1 MKYID
6 YREKLGIGFNDKEK
20 AGMLADRILLFF
32 DLLPKLIG
40 TYNIDYLFEDISS
53 EYFLTIN
60 EYPEYGSYGINK
72 IKYNILS
79 KKDIKEIVS
88 RFVIFANISTSS
100 HFSHNVLQTINDFLP
115 ETLDN
120 INIQY
125 EILSDSDGS
134 FIFPKG
140 AEELDSVLVSEP
152 LEWLKD
158 YPQTKKTYV
167 IALKQYSDGIY
178 IRDVADN
185 LRKTLEAFFQEF
197 LGNKKNLANNINEVF
212 KFLGT
217 HNAEP
222 ELAGSIKDL
231 LSKYD
236 SLNNK
241 IAKHND
247 KVDARYLEFLLYQT
261 GIFIRMLI
269 TVKNTDAKESLNA
282 N

>member
-1 MKYID
+1 
-6 YREKLGIGFNDKEK
+6 
-20 AGMLADRILLFF
+20 
-32 DLLPKLIG
+32 
-40 TYNIDYLFEDISS
+40 
-53 EYFLTIN
+53 
-60 EYPEYGSYGINK
+60 
-72 IKYNILS
+72 
-79 KKDIKEIVS
+79 
-88 RFVIFANISTSS
+88 
-100 HFSHNVLQTINDFLP
+100 
-115 ETLDN
+115 
-120 INIQY
+120 
-125 EILSDSDGS
+125 
-134 FIFPKG
+134 
-140 AEELDSVLVSEP
+140 LVSEP

-158 YPQTKKTYV
+158 YPQTQKTYV

-185 LRKTLEAFFQEF
+185 LRKTLESFFQEF

-212 KFLGT
+212 KFLGA

-222 ELAGSIKDL
+222 ELSGSIKDL

-236 SLNNK
+236 TLNNK

-269 TVKNTDAKESLNA
+269 TVKNSDAKETLNA

>member
-1 MKYID
+1 MKNVD
-6 YREKLGIGFNDKEK
+6 YRKKLGLGFNDESKIKMLKIRIFNLLTEFDETKEDWELEIDIK
-20 AGMLADRILLFF
+20 KITRNFSDEIGILIPSEYKNLQIIYYIICSQ
-32 DLLPKLIG
+32 K
-40 TYNIDYLFEDISS
+40 DISS
-53 EYFLTIN
+53 CVYFFVTFLNTLKHEYN
-60 EYPEYGSYGINK
+60 DY
-72 IKYNILS
+72 
-79 KKDIKEIVS
+79 
-88 RFVIFANISTSS
+88 VII
-100 HFSHNVLQTINDFLP
+100 
-115 ETLDN
+115 ETLETRFLSALDN
-120 INIQY
+120 MKISY
-125 EILSDSDGS
+125 DKSVDADGI

-140 AEELDSVLVSEP
+140 AEELDSALVSEP

>member
-1 MKYID
+1 MKNVD
-6 YREKLGIGFNDKEK
+6 YRKKLGLGFNDESKIKMLKTRIFNLLTEFDETKEDWELEIDIK
-20 AGMLADRILLFF
+20 KITRNFSDEIGILIPSEYKNLQIIYYIICSQ
-32 DLLPKLIG
+32 K
-40 TYNIDYLFEDISS
+40 DISS
-53 EYFLTIN
+53 CVYFFVTFLNTLKHEYN
-60 EYPEYGSYGINK
+60 DY
-72 IKYNILS
+72 
-79 KKDIKEIVS
+79 
-88 RFVIFANISTSS
+88 VII
-100 HFSHNVLQTINDFLP
+100 
-115 ETLDN
+115 ETLETRFLSALDN
-120 INIQY
+120 MK
-125 EILSDSDGS
+125 LSYDKSVDSGGI

-140 AEELDSVLVSEP
+140 AEELDSALVSEP

-212 KFLGT
+212 KFLGA

-269 TVKNTDAKESLNA
+269 TVKNSDAKETTNA